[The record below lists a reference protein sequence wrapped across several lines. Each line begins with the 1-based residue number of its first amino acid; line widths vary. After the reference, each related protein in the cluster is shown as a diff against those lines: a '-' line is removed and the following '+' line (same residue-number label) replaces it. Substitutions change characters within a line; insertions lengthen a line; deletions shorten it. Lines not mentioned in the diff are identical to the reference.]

1 MDARRVDAFLQQI
14 SKNHE
19 NNGVHN
25 HDIVKR
31 AKLWKRV
38 QSGAVTS
45 PERTSLA
52 LIRFCVCL

>member
-31 AKLWKRV
+31 AKLWKHV
-38 QSGAVTS
+38 LSDDVTR

-52 LIRFCVCL
+52 LIRLCVCL